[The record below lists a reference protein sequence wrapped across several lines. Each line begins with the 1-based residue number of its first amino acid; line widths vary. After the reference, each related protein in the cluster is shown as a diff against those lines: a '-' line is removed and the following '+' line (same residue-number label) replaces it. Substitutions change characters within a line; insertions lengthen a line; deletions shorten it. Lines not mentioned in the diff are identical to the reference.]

1 LKHPSRSSTLGKE
14 NTQLPTHTKTL
25 MQDFQLRLQEKDK
38 YHPICN
44 KHYKRSTNSMINLDE
59 PVRNKAIKERIKE
72 RKIDTENLTWFGV
85 QCVCLRP
92 RLH

>member
-1 LKHPSRSSTLGKE
+1 MTEES
-14 NTQLPTHTKTL
+14 
-25 MQDFQLRLQEKDK
+25 
-38 YHPICN
+38 
-44 KHYKRSTNSMINLDE
+44 
-59 PVRNKAIKERIKE
+59 VRNKAIKERIKE